1 MTAFLETPSAI
12 RRRRAFYAALVPLV
26 GRDSALEAINIWEHA
41 FGSEQP
47 LLRGISQFAAL
58 VVVELKLKINP
69 NDLSIKLL
77 EHLQKDESTL
87 PADPL
92 PVLTGRARR
101 PGAGT
106 GTATMF
112 PEPPPAASTAP
123 ADTPRVSPATHTLS
137 ALLVKLCD
145 AAGQADVRSQKDL
158 VSQFIA
164 GCGKRFGAV
173 AAQDI
178 AALLSGRAA
187 VLSRDYEP
195 TNASVIINLFYVPL
209 AELYGPISADR
220 ILASAVRAVEQMA
233 EARGFAPRDLL

>member
-1 MTAFLETPSAI
+1 VTAFLETAPAI

-145 AAGQADVRSQKDL
+145 AAGQADVRSQKEL
-158 VSQFIA
+158 VSQFVA
-164 GCGKRFGAV
+164 GCGKRFGS
-173 AAQDI
+173 AATQDI

-187 VLSRDYEP
+187 VLSRDYAP

-233 EARGFAPRDLL
+233 EARAFPPRDLL

>member
-1 MTAFLETPSAI
+1 VTAFLETASAI
-12 RRRRAFYAALVPLV
+12 RRRRAFYAALVSLV

-58 VVVELKLKINP
+58 VVAELKLKINP

-145 AAGQADVRSQKDL
+145 AAGQADVRSQKEL

-164 GCGKRFGAV
+164 GCGKRFGS
-173 AAQDI
+173 AATQDI

-187 VLSRDYEP
+187 VLSRDYAP

-233 EARGFAPRDLL
+233 EARAFPPRDLL

>member
-1 MTAFLETPSAI
+1 VTAFLETPSAI

-77 EHLQKDESTL
+77 EHLQKDENTL

-101 PGAGT
+101 PGTGI

-112 PEPPPAASTAP
+112 PEPPPGASTAP

-145 AAGQADVRSQKDL
+145 AAGQADVRSQKEL
-158 VSQFIA
+158 VSQFVA
-164 GCGKRFGAV
+164 GCGKRFGS
-173 AAQDI
+173 AATQDI

-187 VLSRDYEP
+187 VLSRDYAP

>member
-58 VVVELKLKINP
+58 IVVELKLKINP

-101 PGAGT
+101 PST
-106 GTATMF
+106 ETKL
-112 PEPPPAASTAP
+112 PEPPPGASTAP

-145 AAGQADVRSQKDL
+145 AAGQADVRSQKEL

-187 VLSRDYEP
+187 VLSRDYAP

>member
-1 MTAFLETPSAI
+1 MTAFLETAPAI
-12 RRRRAFYAALVPLV
+12 RRRRAFYAALAPLV

-58 VVVELKLKINP
+58 VVAELKLKINP

-92 PVLTGRARR
+92 PLLTGRARR
-101 PGAGT
+101 PGAET
-106 GTATMF
+106 RL

-145 AAGQADVRSQKDL
+145 AAGQADVRSQKEL

-164 GCGKRFGAV
+164 GCGKRFGS
-173 AAQDI
+173 AATQDI

-187 VLSRDYEP
+187 VLSRDYAP

-233 EARGFAPRDLL
+233 EARAFPPRDLL

>member
-1 MTAFLETPSAI
+1 VTAFLETPPAI

-26 GRDSALEAINIWEHA
+26 GRDSALEAINTWEHA
-41 FGSEQP
+41 FGSDQP

-58 VVVELKLKINP
+58 VVAELKLKINP

-92 PVLTGRARR
+92 PLLTGRARR
-101 PGAGT
+101 PGAET
-106 GTATMF
+106 RLPA
-112 PEPPPAASTAP
+112 PPAVGNIAP
-123 ADTPRVSPATHTLS
+123 ADTRRVSPATHTLS

-145 AAGQADVRSQKDL
+145 AAGQADVRSQKEL
-158 VSQFIA
+158 VSQFLA
-164 GCGKRFGAV
+164 GCGKQFGAV

-178 AALLSGRAA
+178 AALLSGRSA
-187 VLSRDYEP
+187 VLSRDHAP
-195 TNASVIINLFYVPL
+195 TNASLIINLFYVPL

-220 ILASAVRAVEQMA
+220 ILASAVGAVEQMA
-233 EARGFAPRDLL
+233 EARAFQPRDLL

>member
-1 MTAFLETPSAI
+1 VTAFLETAPAI

-233 EARGFAPRDLL
+233 EARAFHPRDLL

>member
-58 VVVELKLKINP
+58 VVVELKVKINP

-101 PGAGT
+101 PGTGI

-112 PEPPPAASTAP
+112 PAPPPGASTAP

-145 AAGQADVRSQKDL
+145 AAGQADVRSQKEL
-158 VSQFIA
+158 VSQFVA
-164 GCGKRFGAV
+164 GCGKRFGS
-173 AAQDI
+173 AATQDI

>member
-1 MTAFLETPSAI
+1 MTAFLETAPAI

-58 VVVELKLKINP
+58 IVVELKLQINP

-112 PEPPPAASTAP
+112 PEPPPGGSTASTEAP
-123 ADTPRVSPATHTLS
+123 RLSAATYTLS

-145 AAGQADVRSQKDL
+145 AAGQADVRSQKEL
-158 VSQFIA
+158 VSQFVA
-164 GCGKRFGAV
+164 GCGKRFGS
-173 AAQDI
+173 AATQDI

-187 VLSRDYEP
+187 VLGRDYP
-195 TNASVIINLFYVPL
+195 PAAASVIINLFYVPL

>member
-1 MTAFLETPSAI
+1 MTAFLETASAI

-26 GRDSALEAINIWEHA
+26 GRDAALEAINIWEHA
-41 FGSEQP
+41 FGSDQP

-58 VVVELKLKINP
+58 VVAELKLKINP
-69 NDLSIKLL
+69 NDLSIELL

-92 PVLTGRARR
+92 PLLTGRARR
-101 PGAGT
+101 PGAET
-106 GTATMF
+106 RLPA
-112 PEPPPAASTAP
+112 PPAVGNTAP
-123 ADTPRVSPATHTLS
+123 ADTPRVTPATHTLS

-145 AAGQADVRSQKDL
+145 AAGQADVRSQKEL
-158 VSQFIA
+158 VSQFLA

-187 VLSRDYEP
+187 VLSRDYAP

>member
-1 MTAFLETPSAI
+1 VTAFLETAPAI
-12 RRRRAFYAALVPLV
+12 RRRRAFYAALAPLV

-145 AAGQADVRSQKDL
+145 AAGQADVRSQKEL

-178 AALLSGRAA
+178 AALLSGRSA
-187 VLSRDYEP
+187 VLSRDHAL
-195 TNASVIINLFYVPL
+195 TNASLIINLFYVPL

-233 EARGFAPRDLL
+233 EARAFPPRDLL

>member
-1 MTAFLETPSAI
+1 MTAFLETAPAI

-58 VVVELKLKINP
+58 IVAELKLQISPK
-69 NDLSIKLL
+69 DLSIKLL

-92 PVLTGRARR
+92 PLLTGRARR
-101 PGAGT
+101 PGAET
-106 GTATMF
+106 RL
-112 PEPPPAASTAP
+112 PEPPAVGNTAP

-137 ALLVKLCD
+137 VLLVKLCD
-145 AAGQADVRSQKDL
+145 AAGQADARSQKAL
-158 VSQFIA
+158 VSQFLA

-178 AALLSGRAA
+178 AALLSGRSA
-187 VLSRDYEP
+187 VLSLDYAP
-195 TNASVIINLFYVPL
+195 SNASSIINLFYVPL

-220 ILASAVRAVEQMA
+220 ILSSAVRAVEQMA
-233 EARGFAPRDLL
+233 EARAFHPRDLL

>member
-1 MTAFLETPSAI
+1 VTAFLETAPAI

-145 AAGQADVRSQKDL
+145 AAGQA
-158 VSQFIA
+158 
-164 GCGKRFGAV
+164 
-173 AAQDI
+173 AQDI

-187 VLSRDYEP
+187 VLSRDYAP

>member
-12 RRRRAFYAALVPLV
+12 RRRRAFYAALVPLF

-58 VVVELKLKINP
+58 IVVELKLQINP

-77 EHLQKDESTL
+77 EYLQKDERTL

-145 AAGQADVRSQKDL
+145 AAGQADVRSQKEL
-158 VSQFIA
+158 VSQFVA
-164 GCGKRFGAV
+164 GCGKRFGS
-173 AAQDI
+173 AATQDI